1 MSTTAKIS
9 PSVLSFSQIKKII
22 FIGPYPYYARGI
34 NQATLYPPLG
44 VAYLSAV
51 LEKQNIE
58 CKIIDAAVFKK
69 SDQEIVR
76 EIQVFNPDIIGITSN
91 IITAK
96 AVLELGQ
103 KLRKK
108 FPHKLIIYGGPYATA
123 YPETILKKT
132 GGNVVVRGE
141 GETTIVDLIHNLNN
155 LQAVKGISYRIG
167 QKVFH
172 NPSREL
178 IEDLDTIPFPA
189 FHLLPDFKYY
199 RSRSRKTPIGF
210 LMSSRGCPYHCI
222 YCNSNIYGKIFRP
235 RSPAN
240 VLTEI
245 ELLVGR
251 YGVKQ
256 IEVLDDNFTLDM
268 VRAEK
273 IFDEV
278 LKRKIKVLF
287 NFQNGI
293 RADRIN
299 LRLVKKMKK
308 AGVYKAT
315 IGVETGDPR
324 IQKIIKKSLD
334 LKKVLYASKI
344 LRKEGIL
351 VFCSFMIGLPGE
363 TRESLQKTIDFAIKV
378 NPQVANFMVVV
389 PLPQTELYK
398 MIETEGRFTKQIDFG
413 SDTGFYTDN
422 FYYEIGDVNQ
432 KLVHEYTAKA
442 YQQFYFRPSKILDS
456 LLAIRSYK
464 EFIWTMGSTT
474 PLLQVMWRKFKNA
487 VSPKINLKVLT

>member
-1 MSTTAKIS
+1 MTTATK
-9 PSVLSFSQIKKII
+9 IKKIV
-22 FIGPYPYYARGI
+22 FIGAYPYYAKGI
-34 NQATLYPPLG
+34 NEATLYPPLG

-58 CKIIDAAVFKK
+58 CKIIDAAVFRK
-69 SDQEIVR
+69 SNKEVAKEVR
-76 EIQVFNPDIIGITSN
+76 DFNPDIIGITAN

-96 AVLELGQ
+96 AAMELGQ
-103 KLRKK
+103 WLRKK
-108 FPHKLIIYGGPYATA
+108 FPNKLMIYGGPYATA

-132 GGNVVVRGE
+132 DGNIVVRGE
-141 GETTIVDLIHNLNN
+141 GEITITELLQNIENLKV
-155 LQAVKGISYRIG
+155 VKGISYKLGKR
-167 QKVFH
+167 VVH
-172 NPSREL
+172 NPDREL
-178 IEDLDTIPFPA
+178 IEDLDTVPFPA
-189 FHLLPDFKYY
+189 FHLLPDFKHY

-210 LMSSRGCPYHCI
+210 LMSSRGCPYQCI
-222 YCNSNIYGKIFRP
+222 YCNSNIYGKKFRP

-268 VRAEK
+268 GRAEK

-287 NFQNGI
+287 NFQNGV
-293 RADRIN
+293 RADRLN

-308 AGVYKAT
+308 AGTYKAT
-315 IGVETGDPR
+315 IGVESGDPR
-324 IQKIIKKSLD
+324 VQKIIKKSLD
-334 LKKVLYASKI
+334 LKKVIYASKI

-363 TRESLQKTIDFAIKV
+363 TAESLQRTIDFAIKV
-378 NPQVANFMVVV
+378 NPHVANFMVVV
-389 PLPQTELYK
+389 PLPQTELYR
-398 MIETEGRFTKQIDFG
+398 MIKSEGKFTKKIDFG

-422 FYYEIGDVNQ
+422 FYYEIGEVNQ
-432 KLVHEYTAKA
+432 RLVHEYVAKA
-442 YQQFYFRPSKILDS
+442 YRQFYFRPSKFIDS
-456 LLAIRSYK
+456 FLAIRTYK
-464 EFIWTMGSTT
+464 EFKWTMGATT
-474 PLLQVMWRKFKNA
+474 PLLKVIWKKFK
-487 VSPKINLKVLT
+487 K